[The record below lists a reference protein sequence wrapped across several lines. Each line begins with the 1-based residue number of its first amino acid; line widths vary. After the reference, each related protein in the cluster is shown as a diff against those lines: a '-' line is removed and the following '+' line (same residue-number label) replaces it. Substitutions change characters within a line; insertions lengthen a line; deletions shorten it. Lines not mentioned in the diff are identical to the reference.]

1 MQMPSPV
8 SSASPSRQRL
18 TALGALFPAKVA
30 RLPANNKPRLPGPSA
45 PNRRVASRLNA
56 VICIRE
62 LNAIQIDSI
71 TSYKPLGRQEFSSP
85 EARLG
90 RATENA

>member
-30 RLPANNKPRLPGPSA
+30 LASQQQATPPGPLQLQIEG
-45 PNRRVASRLNA
+45 SRLA
-56 VICIRE
+56 
-62 LNAIQIDSI
+62 SM
-71 TSYKPLGRQEFSSP
+71 P
-85 EARLG
+85 
-90 RATENA
+90 